1 MPMQDTIESQVRTIL
16 IEASQRSDVQPT
28 EVLDMSSI
36 QVLKALS
43 LIEKT
48 FQIEVEDEEVFHGIF
63 TSAGRLSAYVRMKL
77 DEAE

>member
-1 MPMQDTIESQVRTIL
+1 MSVQDTIESQVRAI
-16 IEASQRSDVQPT
+16 IMEASQRSDFQPT
-28 EVLDMSSI
+28 EILDMSSI

-63 TSAGRLSAYVRMKL
+63 TSAERLSAYVRMKL
-77 DEAE
+77 DE